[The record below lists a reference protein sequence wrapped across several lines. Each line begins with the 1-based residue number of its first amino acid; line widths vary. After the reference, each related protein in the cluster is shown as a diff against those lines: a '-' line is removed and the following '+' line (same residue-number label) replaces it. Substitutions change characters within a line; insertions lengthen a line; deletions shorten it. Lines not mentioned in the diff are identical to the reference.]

1 MRGKLACCKYSQ
13 TTKKGKHR
21 KTKQHSSGNTLIHV
35 VVNQQKKN
43 PTAAFREA
51 LRVIGKK
58 HSTSSTSAHI
68 AGDKLSIM
76 ELFTSFRSSEDI
88 FSFFCWEGEIHRNE
102 RLMSLLARLSPSFSR
117 NRWST
122 LTSLKAEPRAGRF
135 AGTEPVC

>member
-35 VVNQQKKN
+35 VVKQQKKN

-76 ELFTSFRSSEDI
+76 ELFTSFRSTGDI
-88 FSFFCWEGEIHRNE
+88 FSFF
-102 RLMSLLARLSPSFSR
+102 LLGRR
-117 NRWST
+117 DTQKR
-122 LTSLKAEPRAGRF
+122 KIDEPPG
-135 AGTEPVC
+135 PVIAQF